1 MPGFAA
7 LETAL
12 RAALFVGIAL
22 LLLTP
27 FIVTPETMFPFVV
40 GKGMWSR
47 SVIAVVF
54 ALWVVLALAKPRYR
68 PPRSWL
74 LLILGAGL
82 AVSLLSATTGVSL
95 QRSLWSTYERMQG
108 VMDDA
113 HWLALAV
120 VLVSVLRTREA
131 WRALLAGMAAVGAW
145 VALLSIALG
154 AQVALP
160 IYSLVPPIDPPRLG
174 GPLGNPTYLSA
185 YLLVGFLAALGLAVR
200 YWLAARSAATQREA
214 GIDAPPRS
222 FERAWRRVS
231 AVWGTAAALILFAF
245 ARTGSVGGFAGLFAS
260 LVFLAAVAAWLGAGR
275 LRGIAATALAVL
287 ALVAVAGGL
296 RFAAPAPATA
306 HLPDDTVAR
315 YVLSVHLT
323 RPSVQSRFAAWE
335 AGLEGFAAR
344 PLLGWG
350 PENYI
355 AVFGRYASGYGSFA
369 QPHDQAHNKLV
380 DVAATMGAAGL
391 AAYLAL
397 WLLAL
402 VTVVRAAVRQKTPE
416 RVLALFVGAALV
428 GHLAL
433 TQFGVET
440 VTVSLQATLLL
451 AFAAGLEATAFRSSR
466 WPRLTSRLAERGA
479 ALLGRRSVRGAL
491 GAGAVAA
498 AVAGLT
504 ANLSIYRA
512 AGTQYHPIEPDSW
525 EIMAGGIERFP
536 PLANTY
542 RWWLLNEMAAH
553 WPRIYAED
561 SDRARH
567 LIEWAGREA
576 EQAARTDPAEWR
588 AQHSAAR
595 MFAAAAKTDPEYAA
609 DARRLLA
616 RAEAAAP
623 NRAVFPPELRPPH
636 SLAGAYLADGR
647 YELRWRWPE
656 EATGYVAISESVGEA
671 RGRLLLCAYDP
682 ARTTLVLPEGRRPG
696 THRYRIKACWYA
708 GRCSAQVEWPAVET
722 NSRPADGKG

>member
-1 MPGFAA
+1 MAPK

-12 RAALFVGIAL
+12 RLALFVGIAL

-27 FIVTPETMFPFVV
+27 FVVTPETMFPFVV
-40 GKGMWSR
+40 GKGVWSR
-47 SVIAVVF
+47 SVIVVVF
-54 ALWVVLALAKPRYR
+54 ALWAVLALAKPEYR

-82 AVSLLSATTGVSL
+82 AVSLLSAATGVSL

-108 VMDDA
+108 VVDDA

-120 VLVSVLRTREA
+120 VLVSVLRTRDA

-145 VALLSIALG
+145 VALLTIALG
-154 AQVALP
+154 AQVAVP

-185 YLLVGFLAALGLAVR
+185 YLLVSFMAALGLAAH
-200 YWLAARSAATQREA
+200 YWLAARSAAAQREA
-214 GIDAPPRS
+214 EAQAPPRS
-222 FERAWRRVS
+222 FERAWRRISV
-231 AVWGTAAALILFAF
+231 VWGVAAALIFLAF
-245 ARTGSVGGFAGLFAS
+245 TRSGSVGGFAGLFAS
-260 LVFLAAVAAWLGAGR
+260 LVVLAAAAAWLGTGRLRRIGAAALVVFALAAVAA
-275 LRGIAATALAVL
+275 
-287 ALVAVAGGL
+287 GL
-296 RFAAPAPATA
+296 RFAAPAPPTA
-306 HLPDDTVAR
+306 DLPDDPVAR

-335 AGLEGFAAR
+335 AGFEGFAAR
-344 PLLGWG
+344 PVLGWG

-355 AVFGRYASGYGSFA
+355 AVFGRYASGYGAFA
-369 QPHDQAHNKLV
+369 QPHDQAHNKPI

-402 VTVVRAAVRQKTPE
+402 ITVVRAAPRLEPPE
-416 RVLALFVGAALV
+416 RVLALFVGTALA

-440 VTVSLQATLLL
+440 VTVSLQSTLLL
-451 AFAAGLEATAFRSSR
+451 AFAAGLEATAFRSR
-466 WPRLTSRLAERGA
+466 RPAPLSRLAKRGA
-479 ALLGRRSVRGAL
+479 ALLGRRSVRVAL
-491 GAGAVAA
+491 GAAPVAA
-498 AVAGLT
+498 AAAGLT
-504 ANLSIYRA
+504 VNLAIYRA
-512 AGTQYHPIEPDSW
+512 ASTQYHPIKADSW
-525 EIMAGGIERFP
+525 EVMAGGIDGFP

-542 RWWLLNEMAAH
+542 RWWLLNEMAVH
-553 WPRIYAED
+553 WPRIHEQD
-561 SDRARH
+561 SDRARR

-595 MFAAAAKTDPEYAA
+595 MFAAAAKTNPDYAD
-609 DARRLLA
+609 DAKRLLA

-623 NRAVFPPELRPPH
+623 QRAVFPPALLPPH
-636 SLAGAYLADGR
+636 SLTGGYLADGR

-656 EATGYVAISESVGEA
+656 EPTGYVAVTESAGEA
-671 RGRLLLCAYDP
+671 SRRLLLCAYDP

-696 THRYRIKACWYA
+696 SHSYRIKACWYA
-708 GRCSAQVEWPAVET
+708 GRCSPLVEWPAVEPT
-722 NSRPADGKG
+722 NGRDRPAGGPE

>member
-1 MPGFAA
+1 MPGFAT
-7 LETAL
+7 LEPAL

-27 FIVTPETMFPFVV
+27 FVVTPETLFPFVV
-40 GKGMWSR
+40 GKGVWSR

-54 ALWVVLALAKPRYR
+54 ALWAVLALAKPRYR

-82 AVSLLSATTGVSL
+82 AVSLLSTATGVSP

-108 VMDDA
+108 VVDDA

-120 VLVSVLRTREA
+120 VLVSVLRTWDA
-131 WRALLAGMAAVGAW
+131 WRALLAGIAAVGAW
-145 VALLSIALG
+145 VALISIALG
-154 AQVALP
+154 AQVAIP

-200 YWLAARSAATQREA
+200 YWLAARSAAMKREA
-214 GIDAPPRS
+214 GIQAPPRS
-222 FERAWRRVS
+222 FERAWRWIS
-231 AVWGTAAALILFAF
+231 AVWGAAAALIVFAF
-245 ARTGSVGGFAGLFAS
+245 ARSGSVGGFAGLFAS
-260 LVFLAAVAAWLGAGR
+260 LVFLAAAAAWLGAGR
-275 LRGIAATALAVL
+275 LRRIAAV
-287 ALVAVAGGL
+287 ALVALALAAVAAVL

-306 HLPDDTVAR
+306 HLPDDPVAR

-335 AGLEGFAAR
+335 AALEGFAAR
-344 PLLGWG
+344 PVLGWG

-355 AVFGRYASGYGSFA
+355 AVFGRFASGYGAFA

-380 DVAATMGAAGL
+380 DAAATMGAAGL
-391 AAYLAL
+391 VAYMAL

-402 VTVVRAAVRQKTPE
+402 VTVVRAAVRLETPE
-416 RVLALFVGAALV
+416 RALALFVGAALA

-440 VTVSLQATLLL
+440 VTISLQATLLL
-451 AFAAGLEATAFRSSR
+451 AFAAGLEATAFRPSR
-466 WPRLTSRLAERGA
+466 RHWLSSRLAARCGA
-479 ALLGRRSVRGAL
+479 LFGRRSVRGTL

-498 AVAGLT
+498 AAAGLT
-504 ANLSIYRA
+504 VNLSIYRA

-525 EIMAGGIERFP
+525 EVMAGGIERFP

-542 RWWLLNEMAAH
+542 RWRLFDEMAVH
-553 WPRIYAED
+553 WPRIRGED
-561 SDRARH
+561 SDRARR
-567 LIEWAGREA
+567 LIAWAGREA

-595 MFAAAAKTDPEYAA
+595 MFAAAAETNPEYAD

-616 RAEAAAP
+616 RAAAAAP
-623 NRAVFPPELRPPH
+623 HREVFPPALRPPH
-636 SLAGAYLADGR
+636 SLAGGYLADGR

-656 EATGYVAISESVGEA
+656 DATGYVAISESVGEA

-682 ARTTLVLPEGRRPG
+682 ARTSLVLPEGRRPG
-696 THRYRIKACWYA
+696 SHRYRIKACWYA
-708 GRCSAQVEWPAVET
+708 GRCSPQVEWPAVE
-722 NSRPADGKG
+722 PADGQG